1 MFVFYA
7 YLVLLLVIM
16 RNLLCAENQILMR
29 DQSGISEEKMK
40 EYKES
45 FDFFDK
51 NKSGQLDKLEFRAC
65 LLSTGYATVM
75 PDGLLKAYIT
85 KPSVDEALFVILKIV
100 VPAGQRQNPNSQ
112 TQQLPSVKFREIG
125 AIRRGTIC

>member
-1 MFVFYA
+1 MAAFYS
-7 YLVLLLVIM
+7 YPVLHLVTM
-16 RNLLCAENQILMR
+16 WNNLLCAENQILMR

-65 LLSTGYATVM
+65 LLSTGYATVL
-75 PDGLLKAYIT
+75 PGALLKAYLT
-85 KPSVDEALFVILKIV
+85 KRSFVDEALFVNYSNIM
-100 VPAGQRQNPNSQ
+100 
-112 TQQLPSVKFREIG
+112 
-125 AIRRGTIC
+125 